1 MKLLI
6 NAYLMVFILCFFT
19 LAFSQEQLQTEQP
32 PWFFY
37 WPTETPDNF
46 NYSGLG
52 NSTFSGGS
60 NLERRSNIEVNK
72 QVEPKQSGALKSPP
86 DSSGSK
92 IEDNTNDAARPASS
106 ATMHK
111 WVDDQGVTHVTNN
124 INSIPVKYRDQLN
137 MN

>member
-1 MKLLI
+1 MKILVNTFLI
-6 NAYLMVFILCFFT
+6 VFILCFFT
-19 LAFSQEQLQTEQP
+19 LAFSQEQTQAERP

-37 WPTETPDNF
+37 WPTEDPDNF

-52 NSTFSGGS
+52 NSTFSGGG
-60 NLERRSNIEVNK
+60 NQERRSNIEVNK

-86 DSSGSK
+86 DSSGST
-92 IEDNTNDAARPASS
+92 IEDNTNDVTRPVSS

-124 INSIPVKYRDQLN
+124 INSIPEKYREQ
-137 MN
+137 

>member
-1 MKLLI
+1 MKILV

-37 WPTETPDNF
+37 WPTENPDNF

-92 IEDNTNDAARPASS
+92 IEDNTNDATRPASS

>member
-1 MKLLI
+1 MKILV
-6 NAYLMVFILCFFT
+6 NTFLMVFILCFFT
-19 LAFSQEQLQTEQP
+19 LAFSQEQTQTEQP

-37 WPTETPDNF
+37 WPTEDPDNF

-72 QVEPKQSGALKSPP
+72 QDEPRQSDVRTSNPVDVSTA
-86 DSSGSK
+86 
-92 IEDNTNDAARPASS
+92 EDNTNAVSRPPSS
-106 ATMHK
+106 VTMHK